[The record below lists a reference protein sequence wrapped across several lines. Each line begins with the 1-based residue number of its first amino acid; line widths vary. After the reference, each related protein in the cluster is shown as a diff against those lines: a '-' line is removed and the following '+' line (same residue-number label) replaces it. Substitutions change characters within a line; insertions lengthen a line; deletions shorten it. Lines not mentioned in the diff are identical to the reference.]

1 MATDVP
7 TSQTEEF
14 VERRVRYSLDLS
26 DRFVVIE
33 NVPSRVSSL
42 TGEQFFTPQTVER
55 IWEIAEYIIFLKE
68 NWIINTC
75 KICCIE

>member
-55 IWEIAEYIIFLKE
+55 IWEIVHSGKRPARV
-68 NWIINTC
+68 
-75 KICCIE
+75 IETDVFDFQ